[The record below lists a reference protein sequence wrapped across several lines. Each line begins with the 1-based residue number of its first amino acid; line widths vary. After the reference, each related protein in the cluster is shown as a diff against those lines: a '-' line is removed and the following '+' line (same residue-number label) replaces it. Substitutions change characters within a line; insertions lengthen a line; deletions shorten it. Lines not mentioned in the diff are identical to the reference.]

1 MPSPYTIALHLLIPC
16 GQMHLRHGY
25 IHLERMVL
33 DGVSRISREDLT
45 TLPITTTHFF
55 FLPKM
60 WTGTNLGVSCKES
73 QFFWFRQQW
82 SLCSE
87 DRILQHQT
95 YETIFHISSVV
106 RQRLETQMLPVQ
118 ESQSRRGNFGRLISK
133 HSDKGLPPPLC
144 LPVRRLV
151 IAQHYAFPRKPS
163 PRHVFFQVLVSLRN
177 SHIQIHDVILKFT
190 SEWVQIT
197 YYLLHGAHCA
207 TNVGAIFTPNSVCLF
222 LLLWQE
228 LYFNKLCENIYLQI
242 W

>member
-1 MPSPYTIALHLLIPC
+1 MLRGQNSTAPNIPDYIPHLFSCSSKVGDPDAPSS
-16 GQMHLRHGY
+16 G
-25 IHLERMVL
+25 
-33 DGVSRISREDLT
+33 
-45 TLPITTTHFF
+45 ITKQAGK
-55 FLPKM
+55 L
-60 WTGTNLGVSCKES
+60 
-73 QFFWFRQQW
+73 
-82 SLCSE
+82 
-87 DRILQHQT
+87 
-95 YETIFHISSVV
+95 
-106 RQRLETQMLPVQ
+106 
-118 ESQSRRGNFGRLISK
+118 FGRLISK

-177 SHIQIHDVILKFT
+177 THIQIHDVILKFT